1 MIKSKLIIYSISS
14 LIILLPCAYLIYVFA
29 WEGFFTWLMYTIYYN
44 PKTNSVDFTSLLLAT
59 IDLGLRTLILTTLF
73 VIIVKY
79 NIENIKKFKRQDD
92 YKYELSNKKVVAL
105 ITYTIFLVLAYIYK
119 VCIDEIE
126 NLCSIT
132 SVINYIKN
140 FDWRNMFI
148 WGVPL
153 LLEVLCIT
161 LLIIKSIKILK
172 AKKETATKKIEI
184 A

>member
-1 MIKSKLIIYSISS
+1 MTKNKLIICSILS
-14 LIILLPCAYLIYVFA
+14 LLILLPCAYLIYVFA
-29 WEGFFTWLMYTIYYN
+29 WEGFFTWLMHTIYYN
-44 PKTNSVDFTSLLLAT
+44 PKTNSIDFKSLIFAT

-73 VIIVKY
+73 VIVVKY
-79 NIENIKKFKRQDD
+79 NIENIKKYKKQDE
-92 YKYELSNKKVVAL
+92 YKYELSNKKIVAL
-105 ITYTIFLVLAYIYK
+105 LAYTIFLVLAYIYK

-126 NLCSIT
+126 HICSIT
-132 SVINYIKN
+132 YVINYIKN

-161 LLIIKSIKILK
+161 LLIIKSIKNLK
-172 AKKETATKKIEI
+172 IKKETTNENIKI